1 MTHKEIEQC
10 VDALME
16 QMTLEEKI
24 GQINQASPATVCTL
38 PGVEAD
44 IDSWVTEMMEGKI
57 SEQKLQERLAMCE
70 ENLRLDELEAGE
82 IGCFVNEMT

>member
-44 IDSWVTEMMEGKI
+44 IDSWVWHLHGIQSFTG
-57 SEQKLQERLAMCE
+57 
-70 ENLRLDELEAGE
+70 NW
-82 IGCFVNEMT
+82 